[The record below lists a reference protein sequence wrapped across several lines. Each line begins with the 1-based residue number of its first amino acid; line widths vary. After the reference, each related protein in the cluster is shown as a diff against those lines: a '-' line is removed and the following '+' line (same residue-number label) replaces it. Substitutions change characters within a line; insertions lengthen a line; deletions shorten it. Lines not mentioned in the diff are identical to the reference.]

1 MLLQNEDENE
11 NENLEL
17 IMNES
22 PTNFVLQYDDET
34 DEQQE
39 LQGEQ

>member
-1 MLLQNEDENE
+1 MLLQNEDET
-11 NENLEL
+11 ENLEL

-22 PTNFVLQYDDET
+22 PTNNFVLQYDDET